1 MSQCHIF
8 NYFKNSRLNECREA
22 YNGIYITPRYI
33 IRRYYLVHAVRL
45 MFVSGLIS
53 EYLGAGVV
61 IVHCVG
67 VVIHG
72 GVVGVDSL
80 VIIPCN
86 ISCLHRGQD
95 WSDSKY

>member
-1 MSQCHIF
+1 
-8 NYFKNSRLNECREA
+8 
-22 YNGIYITPRYI
+22 
-33 IRRYYLVHAVRL
+33 